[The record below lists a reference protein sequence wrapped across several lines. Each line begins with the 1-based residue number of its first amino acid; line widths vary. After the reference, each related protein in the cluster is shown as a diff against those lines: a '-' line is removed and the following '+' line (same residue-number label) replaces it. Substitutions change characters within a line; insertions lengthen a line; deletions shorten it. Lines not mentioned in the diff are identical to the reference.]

1 MHCVGIKG
9 GYFDA
14 GASSSWTEA
23 PSLGS
28 LSTAQ
33 ENNPALENDVFGRD
47 TVTVRRSLKLDNYPI
62 GITRVDGEELN
73 VLGLG
78 INSTLLTA
86 LATAGVLTS
95 RTWGYFHGWT
105 GTDATT
111 QLDGNLVL
119 GGYDEAKISGTNL
132 TLPLS
137 HEPNCLSGL
146 LITVSN
152 VVLNL
157 KNGSEASI
165 MGGSKGRALRGCVR

>member
-9 GYFDA
+9 GYLDA

-23 PSLGS
+23 PSLSS
-28 LSTAQ
+28 LSTAT

-47 TVTVRRSLKLDNYPI
+47 TVTINPSLKFDSYSI
-62 GITRVDGEELN
+62 GCHQSRWRRIEYFGFWN
-73 VLGLG
+73 QFG
-78 INSTLLTA
+78 LTA
-86 LATAGVLTS
+86 LSTAGVLAS

-105 GTDATT
+105 GTGATT

-119 GGYDEAKISGTNL
+119 GDYDKAKIIGTNL

-137 HEPNCLSGL
+137 LEPNCVSGL

-157 KNGSEASI
+157 RNGSEVSI
-165 MGGSKGRALRGCVR
+165 MGGSKGRALRGCVT

>member
-1 MHCVGIKG
+1 M
-9 GYFDA
+9 D
-14 GASSSWTEA
+14 
-23 PSLGS
+23 S

-33 ENNPALENDVFGRD
+33 ENNPALEKDVFGRD
-47 TVTVRRSLKLDNYPI
+47 TVAVNASLRLDSYPI

-73 VLGLG
+73 VMGFG

-86 LATAGVLTS
+86 LSTAGLLAS
-95 RTWGYFHGWT
+95 KTWGYFHGWT
-105 GTDATT
+105 GADPTT

-119 GGYDEAKISGTNL
+119 GGYDKAKISGTNL

-137 HEPNCLSGL
+137 HEKNCVSGL
-146 LITVSN
+146 LITVSD